1 MIGGRPLA
9 LLLLVLA
16 PVPSLAAT
24 PAPGQA
30 PALAQQKT
38 PAPGNA
44 PAPGQ
49 APTQTQGQTQAQGQS
64 QGIGLASPSDRRPL
78 DIEADN
84 GIEWRQNDNVY
95 IARGN
100 ASATRGNSTLYADTL
115 IAHYRSTAPDRP
127 RNPDT
132 GAISGPTEVYRV
144 EADGNVRLVN
154 ETQSVLGSHAVYD
167 IDSATAVFTGKNL
180 KLITPRDTVTARDS
194 LEWYDAKNIGVARGD
209 ALAIREDAKRLAGD
223 VLVAQVIRPPNE
235 PSRITRIDA
244 QGHVTVTTLIDI
256 ATSSTGVYN
265 VDTGIATLVGGV
277 TITRGE
283 NQLRG
288 QYAVVDLNNNVS
300 RMLSALPSDAS
311 SAASGT
317 ATPHAPVHG
326 LVVPRPSGK
335 PATP

>member
-1 MIGGRPLA
+1 VIGGRPPA
-9 LLLLVLA
+9 LLLLLM
-16 PVPSLAAT
+16 LL
-24 PAPGQA
+24 
-30 PALAQQKT
+30 ALALS
-38 PAPGNA
+38 PAIS
-44 PAPGQ
+44 PAR
-49 APTQTQGQTQAQGQS
+49 AQGL
-64 QGIGLASPSDRRPL
+64 GLASPGDRRPL
-78 DIEADN
+78 DIEADK

-100 ASATRGNSTLYADTL
+100 ARATRGTATLYADTL

-127 RNPDT
+127 RNADT

-154 ETQSVLGSHAVYD
+154 ETQSVYGSHAVYD
-167 IDSATAVFTGKNL
+167 IDSTTAVFTGKNL
-180 KLITPRDTVTARDS
+180 KLVTPRDTVTARDS
-194 LEWYDAKNIGVARGD
+194 LEWYDSKNLGVARGD

-235 PSRITRIDA
+235 AARINRIDA
-244 QGHVTVTTLIDI
+244 QGHVTVTTLTDI
-256 ATSSTGVYN
+256 AQGASGVYN
-265 VDTGIATLVGGV
+265 VDTGIATLMGGV

-300 RMLSALPSDAS
+300 RILSALPGDG
-311 SAASGT
+311 AAVTT
-317 ATPHAPVHG
+317 APGSTAAPQPPVHG

-335 PATP
+335 PASP